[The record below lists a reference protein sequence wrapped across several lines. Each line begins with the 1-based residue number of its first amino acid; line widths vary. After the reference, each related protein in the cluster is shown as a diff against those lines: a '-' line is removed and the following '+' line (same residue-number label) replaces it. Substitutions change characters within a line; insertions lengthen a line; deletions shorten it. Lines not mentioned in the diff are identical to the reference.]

1 MNKFETA
8 FEQCALVAILRGIK
22 PSEAQE
28 IGKVLYQAGFRIIE
42 VPLNSPDPLKSIKIL
57 AESLPQDCI
66 VGAGTVLTTDDVHA
80 VKQAGGSIIIMP
92 HSDPDVVKEAK
103 AQGMFCMPG
112 VATPTE
118 GFAAFKN
125 GADGIKL
132 FPAEMIPPSIVK
144 AWRAV
149 FKKDLKLIP
158 VGGISVNNMSAYLL
172 SGASG
177 FGLGGSLYN
186 PNMSVEQIKLAG
198 ESFIAEFI
206 KIKNS

>member
-1 MNKFETA
+1 MNNFEIA
-8 FEQCALVAILRGIK
+8 FEQCALVAILRGITARDAK
-22 PSEAQE
+22 EV
-28 IGKVLYQAGFRIIE
+28 GNVLYQAGFRIIE
-42 VPLNSPDPLKSIKIL
+42 VPLNSPKPFESIKIL
-57 AESLPQDCI
+57 ADSLPADCI
-66 VGAGTVLTTDDVHA
+66 VGAGTVLTTSDVDA
-80 VKQAGGSIIIMP
+80 VKQAGGTIIIMP
-92 HSDPDVVKEAK
+92 HSDPEIVKAAK

-125 GADGIKL
+125 GADAIKL
-132 FPAEMIPPSIVK
+132 FPAEMILPPIVK

-158 VGGISVNNMSAYLL
+158 VGGISLDNMGVYIQ

-186 PNMSVEQIKLAG
+186 PNMSVEEIKLAG
-198 ESFIAEFI
+198 KSFILKYAEI
-206 KIKNS
+206 TA